1 MKDCQVVR
9 NERATKLQSLL
20 GCALCILDK
29 RPCGIQDG
37 NVTSQKLHNRM
48 FHGCKSSYCNAVRT
62 MMNINQEGEEEDE
75 PVMLLLM
82 VKIVFPNL
90 KPTIMFMDDGSM
102 GSIITHKLAVF
113 LGLKRKPVTQWIEV
127 ARKKM
132 LAHLT
137 AGGPLLCPC

>member
-1 MKDCQVVR
+1 
-9 NERATKLQSLL
+9 
-20 GCALCILDK
+20 
-29 RPCGIQDG
+29 
-37 NVTSQKLHNRM
+37 
-48 FHGCKSSYCNAVRT
+48 

-113 LGLKRKPVTQWIEV
+113 LGLKRKTSHTVDRGGAEED
-127 ARKKM
+127 
-132 LAHLT
+132 
-137 AGGPLLCPC
+137 AGSSHSWLSSALSLLEQPIS